1 MEKRLALIFLMALG
15 NALTRMIPVRLLS
28 TRKLSPL
35 FVTWLKYIPVPV
47 LSAMLTSDLLI
58 HDGKIDVSVSNV
70 FLVVALPSFMVA
82 QWTKNLFK
90 TVLFGMALLA
100 LVRWGIR

>member
-1 MEKRLALIFLMALG
+1 MEKRIALIFLMALG
-15 NALTRMIPVRLLS
+15 NALTRLIPVRLLS

-47 LSAMLTSDLLI
+47 LSAMMVSDLLI
-58 HDGKIDVSVSNV
+58 RDGKLSVGPSNLY
-70 FLVVALPSFMVA
+70 LVVALPSFIVA
-82 QWTKNLFK
+82 WWTKNLFK

-100 LVRWGIR
+100 LLRWWLH